1 MNILEQ
7 FISSTNTI
15 LWSYILIAML
25 IGLGL
30 YFSIKLKFVQIT
42 HLGEMVRLM
51 SDGLTGKTRKKGSV
65 SSFQAFCMSSAA
77 RIGIGNL
84 AGVALAISMGGPGAV
99 FWMWVIAIIGASS
112 SFVESTLAQIY
123 KIKDGSGFR
132 GGPAY
137 YMEKGL
143 NKRWMGIWFSILIT
157 ISYGLIF
164 NSVQA
169 NTVTLAFKN
178 AFGIERYV
186 VGIVLA
192 VLVAVII
199 FGGVK
204 SIARMSEMIVPPMAI
219 LYIAVAIFVVIKN
232 FYLLPDVFTEI

>member
-1 MNILEQ
+1 
-7 FISSTNTI
+7 
-15 LWSYILIAML
+15 
-25 IGLGL
+25 
-30 YFSIKLKFVQIT
+30 
-42 HLGEMVRLM
+42 
-51 SDGLTGKTRKKGSV
+51 
-65 SSFQAFCMSSAA
+65 MSSAA

-123 KIKDGSGFR
+123 KVKDGSGFR

-157 ISYGLIF
+157 VSYGLIF

-169 NTVTLAFKN
+169 NTVTLAFKKCIW
-178 AFGIERYV
+178 FRTLYCWDCISCISCSYYFWWCKKYRTYV
-186 VGIVLA
+186 GNDCSA
-192 VLVAVII
+192 NGAY
-199 FGGVK
+199 
-204 SIARMSEMIVPPMAI
+204 
-219 LYIAVAIFVVIKN
+219 LYCGSYFRCH
-232 FYLLPDVFTEI
+232 